1 MQDHK
6 DYFILIK
13 KKNRLYIC
21 GAAQESKHYIQSRQF
36 TLKQNLCRQRA
47 NNNHE

>member
-21 GAAQESKHYIQSRQF
+21 GAAQESKDYMELGALMVLLVVAGKTSYCISF
-36 TLKQNLCRQRA
+36 
-47 NNNHE
+47 